1 MSAAG
6 GPGASLRRAG
16 RWLSRTLVDPPL
28 PLVAVEVR
36 PRAVAAVRLSR
47 EGGRLSLGAAATA
60 DLPEGALEVSLARPN
75 LTDPEAFRGALRS
88 ALERAGALS
97 GGDVS
102 LVLPDPA
109 VRLALLPAEGLKGR
123 RGETEEI
130 LRFRLHKALPSDFDA
145 RTARL
150 AWQPAGPDQVL
161 VAVAGEDVVRGYED
175 ALEAL
180 GFRVGL
186 VECAGLAL
194 AALEGT
200 GAAGD
205 GLLVNWDHGYV
216 SFLVRRGTRA
226 LLLRTLPREDSRESV
241 ARQAAQT
248 LRFCRE
254 QLGGDGFAEVLV
266 RSAAVP
272 GPEAS
277 EVLGSS
283 LGTTPRL
290 VRPWAA
296 VGVLE
301 DGPAAQAVAGAA
313 ACVLRRAA

>member
-1 MSAAG
+1 
-6 GPGASLRRAG
+6 
-16 RWLSRTLVDPPL
+16 
-28 PLVAVEVR
+28 
-36 PRAVAAVRLSR
+36 
-47 EGGRLSLGAAATA
+47 
-60 DLPEGALEVSLARPN
+60 
-75 LTDPEAFRGALRS
+75 
-88 ALERAGALS
+88 
-97 GGDVS
+97 
-102 LVLPDPA
+102 
-109 VRLALLPAEGLKGR
+109 
-123 RGETEEI
+123 
-130 LRFRLHKALPSDFDA
+130 
-145 RTARL
+145 
-150 AWQPAGPDQVL
+150 VL
-161 VAVAGEDVVRGYED
+161 VAVAAEDVVRGYEEE
-175 ALEAL
+175 LEAL

-216 SFLVRRGTRA
+216 SFLVRRGTRP
-226 LLLRTLPREDSRESV
+226 LLLRTLPREDSPESV

-254 QLGGDGFAEVLV
+254 QLGGDGFSEVLV

-272 GPEAS
+272 GPEAG
-277 EVLGSS
+277 EVLGRS

-301 DGPAAQAVAGAA
+301 DGEAAQAVAGAA

>member
-6 GPGASLRRAG
+6 GPGASLLRAG

-47 EGGRLSLGAAATA
+47 EGGGLSLGAAATVEV
-60 DLPEGALEVSLARPN
+60 PEGALEVSLARPN
-75 LTDPEAFRGALRS
+75 VTDPEALRGALRS

-145 RTARL
+145 RKARL

-161 VAVAGEDVVRGYED
+161 VAVAAEDVVRGYEEE
-175 ALEAL
+175 LEAL

-216 SFLVRRGTRA
+216 SFLVRRGTRP
-226 LLLRTLPREDSRESV
+226 LLLRTLPREDSPESV

-254 QLGGDGFAEVLV
+254 QLGGDGFSEVLV

-272 GPEAS
+272 GPEAG
-277 EVLGSS
+277 EVLGRS

-301 DGPAAQAVAGAA
+301 DGEAAQAVAGAA